1 MTEGAPPIVSI
12 AVQADSEI
20 RREAQTASA
29 ARIVTDGKFL
39 RAGDERFFVK
49 GVTYGTF
56 APDTNGYQ
64 FPSLQQVVADF
75 RQMASLGVNT
85 VRTYTP
91 PRRDMLDAAAR
102 EGLRVMVGLPWSQHV
117 AFLDD
122 SALKR
127 TIRRE
132 IAAKVDE
139 LGDHPAV
146 LTFALGNEIPPGVVR
161 WHGQLRVERFLR
173 GLYQDAKAASP
184 SSLFTYVNFPPTEFL
199 DLSFLDI
206 CAFNVYLHREPEL
219 RAYLARLQHIAGQK
233 PLLLAEAG
241 ADSLREGEAQQA
253 AITSM
258 HVRAAFE
265 EGACGAIAFAWT
277 DEWWRGGSPVDDWKF
292 GLVDHERRL
301 KPAAASVASAF
312 EAAPFSRER
321 QRTWPR
327 VSVVV
332 CAYNAADTLE
342 DNLRS
347 LEQLTYPDYE
357 IILVNDGS
365 KDRTSEIGH
374 SFAKVRVIDSPNAG
388 LSAARN
394 VGLAEATGEIVAYTD
409 ADTRVDRDWLTF
421 LVQPFLT
428 SDVVGSGGP
437 NVVPADDP
445 PIAQCIAR
453 APGGPT
459 HVLLDDRIAEH
470 VPGCNMAFRRDAL
483 LAIDGFNPIYLR
495 AGDDVDVCWRLQA
508 RGWKIGFASSALVWH
523 HHRSSVKAY
532 WRQQVG
538 YGEGETWLMAHH
550 PEKFLDGRMLWRGRI
565 YSPLPFVRSLWGTRI
580 NAGVWGTAAFPSVY
594 RTDVHPFAFLPYSIR
609 WQVISYLFT
618 IGGIGVAAT
627 QRHHWASYILLVIG
641 LGGVAA
647 TVAKNINYAL
657 RSDVDSLS
665 GSKIWYRL
673 TVAYLHF
680 IQPLARLRGRIRGV
694 LSPPQVAV
702 PASAPQTSRGPR
714 PSLAE
719 AWRALLLIS
728 GNVTEDRFWSETWTS
743 ADRVL
748 TQLTDWLRR
757 SRAVRSIE
765 IDEGWSDDRDVS
777 VFVGRWAWVDVR
789 ALVEE
794 HAGGNVL
801 VRISTHLRPTTF
813 GFVAAI
819 GIGMALL
826 LGAASPAVLRW
837 RLPGSVG
844 AFLAGTTSNS
854 ELFWRTTGTIVSSL
868 AVALIVG
875 VGWRTA
881 QTTAIVRRG
890 IARVTLGAGMVAMR
904 SSPVRAPLIAPSLLR
919 MYGLRSA
926 FIFVLMIV
934 TLGASTFL
942 LREAV
947 LTEVVIGAKPG
958 ASGNSPALSAWL
970 DTPGGIT
977 IGPNGDIYI
986 ADSNNDVILRADPR
1000 TATPVPVAG
1009 IKGKTG
1015 FSGDDGLALS
1025 AQLDTPD
1032 GVCIAPDGDLVV
1044 ADSHNDRIR
1053 RVDRP
1058 TRIITTVAGSGESGF
1073 DGDDQSALSAALNT
1087 PSAVACAPN
1096 GDLYIADTLNYR
1108 VRMVDAKTGLI
1119 HTVAGDGTPGDPEHV
1134 GDGGPATAAHLNMPS
1149 DVQIAP
1155 NGDIYI
1161 ADMHHQRIRKVD
1173 RTTHIITT
1181 VAGTGTFGPGGDDG
1195 PATKANLAGPAGIA
1209 LVPEPGGAVTIF
1221 IADYYN
1227 GQVRAVG
1234 PDGIMRNVSDEGRV
1248 AFGAPSRVAFALG
1261 GPKRGWLY
1269 VTDQSDNNV
1278 VAVNIPKITSGPIL
1292 VPRPPQPVPVTAP
1305 RRIGE

>member
-1 MTEGAPPIVSI
+1 MSTIVEAQSD
-12 AVQADSEI
+12 V
-20 RREAQTASA
+20 RRESRTPLT
-29 ARIVTDGKFL
+29 ARIATEGKFL
-39 RAGDERFFVK
+39 RVGDERFLVK

-56 APDTNGYQ
+56 APDANGYQ
-64 FPSLQQVVADF
+64 FPSLQQITADF

-85 VRTYTP
+85 VRTYTAP
-91 PRRDMLDAAAR
+91 NRDMLDAAAL

-122 SALKR
+122 RSLQR

-132 IAAKVDE
+132 IAVRVAG
-139 LGDHPAV
+139 LGDHPA
-146 LTFALGNEIPPGVVR
+146 LLAFALGNEIPPGVVR

-173 GLYQDAKAASP
+173 SLYEEAKDASP
-184 SSLFTYVNFPPTEFL
+184 DSLFTYVNFPPTEFL

-206 CAFNVYLHREPEL
+206 CAFNVYLHREHEL
-219 RAYLARLQHIAGQK
+219 RAYLARLQHISGQK

-241 ADSLREGEAQQA
+241 ADSLREGADQQA
-253 AITSM
+253 EITSM
-258 HVRAAFE
+258 HIRAAFE

-277 DEWWRGGSPVDDWKF
+277 DEWWRGGHPVEDWKF

-301 KPAAASVASAF
+301 KPAAAAVGTAF
-312 EAAPFSRER
+312 DTAPFSRER
-321 QRTWPR
+321 QHTWPR

-347 LEQLTYPDYE
+347 LEQLTYPNFE

-374 SFAKVRVIDSPNAG
+374 SFSKVRVIDTPNAG

-437 NVVPADDP
+437 NVVPPDDP

-483 LAIDGFNPIYLR
+483 LAIDGFNPTYLR

-565 YSPLPFVRSLWGTRI
+565 YSPLPFVRSLWGTRV

-594 RTDVHPFAFLPYSIR
+594 RTDVHPFAFLPHSIK
-609 WQVISYLFT
+609 WQAISFALA
-618 IGGIGVAAT
+618 IAGIGVAVT
-627 QRHHWASYILLVIG
+627 QQHQWTSYLLLGSG
-641 LGGVAA
+641 LVGLAA
-647 TVAKNINYAL
+647 TVAKNIAYAM
-657 RSDVDSLS
+657 RSEVDSLS
-665 GSKIWYRL
+665 GSRLWYRV

-680 IQPLARLRGRIRGV
+680 LQPLARLRGRIRGV
-694 LSPPQVAV
+694 LSPPTLVA
-702 PASAPQTSRGPR
+702 PSAQRQTSRGPQ

-728 GNVTEDRFWSETWTS
+728 GNVTEDRFWSESWTS

-748 TQLTDWLRR
+748 SQLTDWLRR

-777 VFVGRWAWVDVR
+777 VFVGRWAWLDVR

-794 HAGGNVL
+794 HGGGKSL
-801 VRISTHLRPTTF
+801 VRLSTHLRPTTF
-813 GFVAAI
+813 GLVAAL
-819 GIGMALL
+819 GIGGALIAGAMS
-826 LGAASPAVLRW
+826 GAAI
-837 RLPGSVG
+837 
-844 AFLAGTTSNS
+844 LAGATSGT
-854 ELFWRTTGTIVSSL
+854 LRTWRVAGTLVSSL
-868 AVALIVG
+868 TVAMIVAVL
-875 VGWRTA
+875 WRTA

-890 IARVTLGAGMVAMR
+890 IARVTLGSGMVAMP

-919 MYGLRSA
+919 MYGLRST
-926 FIFVLMIV
+926 FVFVLMIV
-934 TLGASTFL
+934 TVGASTFM
-942 LREAV
+942 LREV
-947 LTEVVIGAKPG
+947 VTGPVIGGKGQRGFAG
-958 ASGNSPALSAWL
+958 DYGPAMEAWL
-970 DTPGGIT
+970 DAPGGLAVS
-977 IGPNGDIYI
+977 PNGDLYI
-986 ADSNNDVILRADPR
+986 ADSNNDVIRRVNARNTIIEPI
-1000 TATPVPVAG
+1000 AG
-1009 IKGKTG
+1009 SHDLGTG
-1015 FSGDDGLALS
+1015 FSGDNGPAIV

-1032 GVCIAPDGDLVV
+1032 GVAIAPDGDLIV

-1058 TRIITTVAGSGESGF
+1058 TRIITTIAGSGENGY
-1073 DGDDQSALSAALNT
+1073 DGDEKPATEAALNT
-1087 PSAVACAPN
+1087 PSAVAAAPN
-1096 GDLYIADTLNYR
+1096 GDIYIADTLNYR

-1119 HTVAGDGTPGDPEHV
+1119 HTVAGDGAPGDPQNV
-1134 GDGGPATAAHLNMPS
+1134 GDGGPATSAHLNMPS
-1149 DVQIAP
+1149 DIALDP
-1155 NGDIYI
+1155 RTGDLYI
-1161 ADMHHQRIRKVD
+1161 ADMHHNRVRKVD
-1173 RTTHIITT
+1173 AKTHVITT
-1181 VAGTGTFGPGGDDG
+1181 VAGNGTWGHSGDDG
-1195 PATKANLAGPAGIA
+1195 PATAAQFAGPAGVA
-1209 LVPEPGGAVTIF
+1209 VVDEPDGRVTVF
-1221 IADYYN
+1221 IADFYN
-1227 GQVRAVG
+1227 SSVRAVG
-1234 PDGIMRNVSDEGRV
+1234 PDGVIRDLTDEGRE
-1248 AFGAPSRVAFALG
+1248 AFGAPTRVAYD
-1261 GPKRGWLY
+1261 PRRGFLY
-1269 VTDQSDNNV
+1269 VADSSQDRV
-1278 VAVNIPKITSGPIL
+1278 VPLIIPKIAPNL
-1292 VPRPPQPVPVTAP
+1292 VPPRPVLPP
-1305 RRIGE
+1305 RRIGG

>member
-1 MTEGAPPIVSI
+1 VTT
-12 AVQADSEI
+12 AVQADPEVLSAT
-20 RREAQTASA
+20 RPASA
-29 ARIVTDGKFL
+29 ARVIADGKFL
-39 RAGDERFFVK
+39 CLQNDRATPGERFVVK

-56 APDTNGYQ
+56 APDADGYQ
-64 FPSLQQVVADF
+64 FPPIARVAEDF
-75 RQMASLGVNT
+75 RQMAAIGVNT

-91 PRRDMLDAAAR
+91 PRRDLLDEAAR
-102 EGLRVMVGLPWSQHV
+102 HGLHVMVGLPWSQHV

-122 SALKR
+122 RALRR
-127 TIRRE
+127 TIRAE
-132 IAAKVDE
+132 IIARVVE

-146 LTFALGNEIPPGVVR
+146 LAFALGNEIPPGVVR
-161 WHGQLRVERFLR
+161 WHGRMRVERFIR
-173 GLYQDAKAASP
+173 SLYVAAKAQSP
-184 SSLFTYVNFPPTEFL
+184 ESLFTYVNFPPTEFL

-206 CAFNVYLHREPEL
+206 CAFNVYLHREADL
-219 RAYLARLQHIAGQK
+219 RAYLARLQHVAGQK

-241 ADSLREGEAQQA
+241 ADSLREGEEGQA
-253 AITSM
+253 AITAM
-258 HVRAAFE
+258 HVRVALE

-277 DEWWRGGSPVDDWKF
+277 DEWWRGGHPVEDWNF
-292 GLVDHERRL
+292 GLVDRERRP
-301 KPAAASVASAF
+301 KPAARAVAQAF
-312 EAAPFSRER
+312 ADAPFSQEQ
-321 QRTWPR
+321 QRAWPR

-332 CAYNAADTLE
+332 CAYNAADTLG
-342 DNLRS
+342 DCLVS
-347 LEQLTYPDYE
+347 LERLTYPDFE

-365 KDRTSEIGH
+365 TDRTPDIGR
-374 SFAKVRVIDSPNAG
+374 SFPRVRVIDTPNAG

-437 NVVPADDP
+437 NVVPPDDP
-445 PIAQCIAR
+445 PMAQSIAR

-483 LAIDGFNPIYLR
+483 LEIGGFNPIYLR

-508 RGWKIGFASSALVWH
+508 RGWKIGFASAALVWH
-523 HHRSSVKAY
+523 HHRGSVKAY

-550 PEKFLDGRMLWRGRI
+550 PEKFLDGHMLWHGRI
-565 YSPLPFVRSLWGTRI
+565 YSPLPFVRSMWGTRI

-594 RTDVHPFAFLPYSIR
+594 RTDVHPFAFLPHSIR
-609 WQVISYLFT
+609 WQFISFVFT
-618 IGGIGVAAT
+618 IAGIAVAAT
-627 QRHHWASYILLVIG
+627 QRHHWASYILLAIGVIG
-641 LGGVAA
+641 LAA
-647 TVAKNINYAL
+647 TVAKNIAYAM
-657 RSDVDSLS
+657 RSEVRSLP
-665 GSKIWYRL
+665 GSRLWYRL
-673 TVAYLHF
+673 TVSYLHF
-680 IQPLARLRGRIRGV
+680 LQPLARLRGRVRGL
-694 LSPPQVAV
+694 LSPPEIAL

-719 AWRALLLIS
+719 AWRAVLFLT
-728 GNVTEDRFWSETWTS
+728 GTVTEDRFWSETWTS
-743 ADRVL
+743 TDRVL
-748 TQLTDWLRR
+748 DQLTNWLRR
-757 SRAVRSIE
+757 SRAVRTIE

-777 VFVGRWAWVDVR
+777 VPVGRWAWLDVR

-794 HAGGNVL
+794 HGSGRSLLRV
-801 VRISTHLRPTTF
+801 STHLRPTTF
-813 GFVAAI
+813 GVVAAT
-819 GIGMALL
+819 ALGSAL
-826 LGAASPAVLRW
+826 FAAAVYGFARTLTLQGAITTW
-837 RLPGSVG
+837 RVTG
-844 AFLAGTTSNS
+844 AIAAAATL
-854 ELFWRTTGTIVSSL
+854 
-868 AVALIVG
+868 
-875 VGWRTA
+875 
-881 QTTAIVRRG
+881 TAIVLGTWGTAQATAILRRG
-890 IARVTLGAGMVAMR
+890 IRRVASDLGMSELPAGPART
-904 SSPVRAPLIAPSLLR
+904 PLIAPSMLR
-919 MYGLRSA
+919 TYGMRSA
-926 FIFVLMIV
+926 MIFVAMILS
-934 TLGASTFL
+934 LGAGTVMV
-942 LREAV
+942 REAAVAEV
-947 LTEVVIGAKPG
+947 LIGPKPG
-958 ASGNSPALSAWL
+958 GGAGPSLSAWL

-977 IGPNGDIYI
+977 IAPNGDIYI
-986 ADSNNDVILRADPR
+986 ADSNNDVIVRADPVR
-1000 TATPVPVAG
+1000 PNPAVLPVVAG
-1009 IKGKTG
+1009 VKGRTG
-1015 FSGDDGLALS
+1015 FSGDDGSALR

-1058 TRIITTVAGSGESGF
+1058 TRIITTVAGSGENGF
-1073 DGDDQSALSAALNT
+1073 DGDDQVATGAALNT

-1119 HTVAGDGTPGDPEHV
+1119 HTVAGDGSPGDAEHV
-1134 GDGGPATAAHLNMPS
+1134 GDGGLATAAHLNMPS

-1173 RTTHIITT
+1173 HATRIITT
-1181 VAGTGTFGPGGDDG
+1181 VAGTGVFGPGGDDG
-1195 PATKANLAGPAGIA
+1195 PATQANLAGPAGIA
-1209 LVPEPGGAVTIF
+1209 LVPEPGGGITIF

-1269 VTDQSDNNV
+1269 VTDQSNNNV
-1278 VAVNIPKITSGPIL
+1278 MTVNIPKITSGPIL
-1292 VPRPPQPVPVTAP
+1292 VPRPPQPQPVITPVPAP
-1305 RRIGE
+1305 LKKVAGE